1 MPASSQKTMLRKQL
15 GNRNKFL
22 VTYSP
27 DYQLKVCGSPTLCVV
42 GDYPT
47 LTDIKLAYG
56 ENASAAWLVPQL
68 LNLSE
73 YCGCKD
79 KLQGKPLEECAHIIS
94 MEYGYL
100 KISELMLFFYWFKSG
115 KFGRFYGSVDPLV
128 ITTSLRE
135 FMKERAKV
143 IDRYEQEQ
151 REKAEEESRKNK
163 ISWEEY
169 CKQNGRPVDVHPLMR
184 KVETKKQE
192 PAEDVEQG
200 IRSAEGILSEYNLS
214 ESSRKL
220 MSNMFKKKY
229 GCEPQE
235 YINKHKK

>member
-1 MPASSQKTMLRKQL
+1 MPASSQKTMLSKQL
-15 GNRNKFL
+15 GNRKTFL

-27 DYQLKVCGSPTLCVV
+27 DYQLKVCNSPTWCVI

-47 LTDIKLAYG
+47 LTDIKLSFG
-56 ENASAAWLVPQL
+56 DNMPAAWLVPQL
-68 LNLSE
+68 IDLSE

-79 KLQGKPLEECAHIIS
+79 KLQGKPLEQCAHIIS
-94 MEYGYL
+94 MEFTHL
-100 KISELMLFFYWFKSG
+100 KISEMMLFFYWFKSG

-135 FMKERAKV
+135 FMKERVMIIEK
-143 IDRYEQEQ
+143 YEQEQ
-151 REKAEEESRKNK
+151 REKAEEESKKNK
-163 ISWEEY
+163 MTWEEY
-169 CKQNGRPVDVHPLMR
+169 CEKTGKVGTPHPFKR
-184 KVETKKQE
+184 KPEKKE
-192 PAEDVEQG
+192 EKSVEDVEQG

-214 ESSRKL
+214 ESSRQL
-220 MSNMFKKKY
+220 MVNMFKKKY

>member
-1 MPASSQKTMLRKQL
+1 M
-15 GNRNKFL
+15 
-22 VTYSP
+22 
-27 DYQLKVCGSPTLCVV
+27 KVCNSPTQCVV

-47 LTDIKLAYG
+47 LTDIKLGYG
-56 ENASAAWLVPQL
+56 ENVSVAWLIPQL
-68 LNLSE
+68 INLSE

-100 KISELMLFFYWFKSG
+100 KISERMLF
-115 KFGRFYGSVDPLV
+115 

-143 IDRYEQEQ
+143 IDKYEQEK
-151 REKAEEESRKNK
+151 REKADEEARKNK
-163 ISWEEY
+163 ITWEEY
-169 CKQNGRPVDVHPLMR
+169 CKQNGRSGEVHPLAR
-184 KVETKKQE
+184 KPEKKEQK
-192 PAEDVEQG
+192 PVEDVEQG

-214 ESSRKL
+214 ESSRQ
-220 MSNMFKKKY
+220 MMMNMFKKKY
-229 GCEPQE
+229 GCSPEE